1 MLFCSNSPI
10 LNLKISHR
18 LLSTTE
24 HKSLLAILP
33 SVQRALSSSDDL
45 TSSLKQISKDISKS
59 ISNTSNKKSTSS
71 INTDDNTSLPEILL
85 PKIVAACTQGR
96 GQGIVGQEFLRIAL
110 SPLCTAI
117 PKMTDFSP
125 LAAVAEAY
133 THVGDRVA
141 NTNTSDD
148 TNNNTS
154 LVKRGVSESSKLLL
168 LRNVAEK
175 TLELLSTLSMKH
187 QLTVQQSD
195 KLVRILASLSRTTLF
210 KPELYERSLPYVISF
225 LKRMSRGPQALH
237 TLSRTAG
244 AFIRYSPTLE
254 QLSTPLSKRLSLEL
268 DYSRFELFSLLKK
281 EQERVSSTTST
292 RSSSSSG
299 SSGNGGE
306 GKGDLTIADEVR
318 RRLQPTIGSLW
329 YIALATRF
337 GTDTSSAI
345 DITNTIERPTSV
357 SSEMSVL
364 IKGFDFINFAYE
376 SWERQVD
383 SMNNRNDKI
392 SRTVQ
397 LNASDIGRLSALQL
411 GANIIKSSLFFSKSL
426 QISIKD
432 WRNMKRNKKNVKTSK
447 LQTDVRSALV
457 TFCGTSRLPAP
468 SLEYQTE
475 DGLIVDFAWLLDTKE
490 IHHSIEKENTIQIMP
505 KGVVIEVDGP
515 AHFVLA
521 ADDDENNNTKDG
533 TSTTI
538 KTLNILDAPS
548 RYKFWLLESCGWQVI
563 HIPYT
568 EWPRK
573 EGLIEKT
580 RYIAERLG
588 ESPLSKYL

>member
-1 MLFCSNSPI
+1 MYPSPRIRVLFCSNSPI

-71 INTDDNTSLPEILL
+71 ITTDDNTSLPEILL
-85 PKIVAACTQGR
+85 PKLVAACTQGR

-175 TLELLSTLSMKH
+175 TLELLSTLDS

-210 KPELYERSLPYVISF
+210 KPELYERSLPFILSF
-225 LKRMSRGPQALH
+225 LNRMPRGPQALH

-268 DYSRFELFSLLKK
+268 DYSRFELLSLIKK
-281 EQERVSSTTST
+281 GEERVSSS
-292 RSSSSSG
+292 SSSSSG
-299 SSGNGGE
+299 SSGLLGGK
-306 GKGDLTIADEVR
+306 GGDLTIADEVR

-337 GTDTSSAI
+337 GTDTTSPIES
-345 DITNTIERPTSV
+345 TNSTTSI

-383 SMNNRNDKI
+383 IINNRNDKI

-411 GANIIKSSLFFSKSL
+411 GAKIIKSSLFFSKSL
-426 QISIKD
+426 QISIND
-432 WRNMKRNKKNVKTSK
+432 WRNMKRNTKNVKTSK

-457 TFCGTSRLPAP
+457 SFCGTTRLPAP

-533 TSTTI
+533 TSNTK

>member
-1 MLFCSNSPI
+1 LSA
-10 LNLKISHR
+10 
-18 LLSTTE
+18 STTHE
-24 HKSLLAILP
+24 QQQQQQHKSLLAILP

-45 TSSLKQISKDISKS
+45 ASSLKQISKEISIS

-85 PKIVAACTQGR
+85 PKLVAACTQGR

-117 PKMTDFSP
+117 PKMTYFFP
-125 LAAVAEAY
+125 LAAVAAAY

-141 NTNTSDD
+141 NTNTPDD

-154 LVKRGVSESSKLLL
+154 FVKRGVSESSKLLL
-168 LRNVAEK
+168 LQNVAEK
-175 TLELLSTLSMKH
+175 TLELLSTLDPIKPYNH
-187 QLTVQQSD
+187 RLTVQQSD

-281 EQERVSSTTST
+281 EQERVSSTTTS
-292 RSSSSSG
+292 RS

-383 SMNNRNDKI
+383 SINNRNDKI